1 MNNTVVVA
9 SGDSVALDSFYTLWL
24 HFSMDPYFFF
34 FAKGGSVWFSVEIRV
49 KCRIET

>member
-1 MNNTVVVA
+1 MYAIVVVA
-9 SGDSVALDSFYTLWL
+9 GGDSVALDSFFTLWL

-34 FAKGGSVWFSVEIRV
+34 VKGGSVWFSVEIRV